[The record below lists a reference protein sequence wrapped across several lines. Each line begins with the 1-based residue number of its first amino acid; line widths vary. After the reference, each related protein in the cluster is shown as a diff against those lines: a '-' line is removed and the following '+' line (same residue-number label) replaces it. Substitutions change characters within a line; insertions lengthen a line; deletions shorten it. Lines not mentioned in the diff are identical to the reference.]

1 MLFTLD
7 NNKPLTE
14 VKRQR
19 ILNTLHGMEH
29 TIEALTMIINRSVDA
44 SISAAGSHYGISP
57 NRVPVQ
63 LEKVMD
69 EIEAFCKWQADGS
82 GIEVV
87 MEPLPDDLPDEI
99 MTDEK
104 WLKDDLL
111 CLAGNCVKYS
121 RSNQQTPAVMRVAIV
136 PSPID
141 GKAISNTNTT
151 NTLSSSSSVQF
162 TFIDSGYPLAEE
174 RLKNLFNRPVHS
186 ERMDIGGMGLGLF
199 CLRQHIEATQVTS
212 SSGRNNQAR
221 NSDLLLFN
229 HCNLNKQHLSC

>member
-1 MLFTLD
+1 
-7 NNKPLTE
+7 
-14 VKRQR
+14 
-19 ILNTLHGMEH
+19 MEH
-29 TIEALTMIINRSVDA
+29 TIAALTMIINRSVDA
-44 SISAAGSHYGISP
+44 SISAAGSHYGIMP

-121 RSNQQTPAVMRVAIV
+121 RSNQKTPAVMRVAIV
-136 PSPID
+136 PSPTD
-141 GKAISNTNTT
+141 WKAMSNTT
-151 NTLSSSSSVQF
+151 NTPTSSSSVQF
-162 TFIDSGYPLAEE
+162 TFIDSGYPLSEE

-199 CLRQHIEATQVTS
+199 CLRQHTEAMQVTS
-212 SSGRNNQAR
+212 SYPRNN
-221 NSDLLLFN
+221 
-229 HCNLNKQHLSC
+229 